1 MHLLVLILIA
11 ALAVLLLAV
20 DFGVIDA
27 LHVQPRPRAGQ
38 KRMACVGDSITYGCF
53 VPGQPWN
60 SYPRQL
66 GRMLGR
72 MLGRGYCVG
81 NFGYTNRTALK
92 KADHPYTAEKLYRQS
107 LSFQPDIVLLMLGSN
122 DTKAINWNAEA
133 YARDLGE
140 LIESY
145 RELESRPQVFLLLPP
160 PVFPFC
166 GKVRWDIRSEVLEN
180 EVLPICRRVA
190 EEKGVPVID
199 IHSAFIGRKE
209 LFVDGCHPNARG
221 ARVIAEAAQ
230 LKINEL
236 EYYTCRAG
244 NEKLQVYRRE
254 KSNVHNS

>member
-1 MHLLVLILIA
+1 MLILVLIA
-11 ALAVLLLAV
+11 ALVVLLLAV
-20 DFGVIDA
+20 SFGVIDA
-27 LHVQPRPRAGQ
+27 LHVSLRPRAGQ
-38 KRMACVGDSITYGCF
+38 KRVACVGDSITYGCF

-72 MLGRGYCVG
+72 GYCVV

-107 LSFQPDIVLLMLGSN
+107 LAFQPNLVLLMLGTN
-122 DTKAINWNAEA
+122 DTKAVNWNAEA

-140 LIESY
+140 LIDSY
-145 RELESRPQVFLLLPP
+145 LELESRPQVFLLLPP

-190 EEKGVPVID
+190 EGKGVPVID
-199 IHSAFIGRKE
+199 IHSAFVGRPE
-209 LFVDGCHPNARG
+209 HFVDGCHPNARG
-221 ARVIAEAAQ
+221 ARVLAKTIF
-230 LKINEL
+230 
-236 EYYTCRAG
+236 
-244 NEKLQVYRRE
+244 
-254 KSNVHNS
+254 KSI

>member
-1 MHLLVLILIA
+1 MHLLVMIFIA

-20 DFGVIDA
+20 SFGVIDA

-38 KRMACVGDSITYGCF
+38 KRAACVGDSITYGCF

-66 GRMLGR
+66 GRV
-72 MLGRGYCVG
+72 LGRGYCVG

-92 KADHPYTAEKLYRQS
+92 KADHPYAKEKLYRQS
-107 LSFQPDIVLLMLGSN
+107 LAFQPDHVLLMLGTN
-122 DTKAINWNAEA
+122 DTKAVNWNAEA

-140 LIESY
+140 LIDSY
-145 RELESRPQVFLLLPP
+145 LELESRPQVFLLLPP

-199 IHSAFIGRKE
+199 THSDFVGRKE
-209 LFVDGCHPNARG
+209 LFMDGCHPNAKG
-221 ARVIAEAAQ
+221 ASLIAEKTHSAADRQ
-230 LKINEL
+230 SK
-236 EYYTCRAG
+236 G
-244 NEKLQVYRRE
+244 
-254 KSNVHNS
+254 

>member
-107 LSFQPDIVLLMLGSN
+107 LAFQPDIVLLMLGSN

-236 EYYTCRAG
+236 EYYTFRAG

>member
-1 MHLLVLILIA
+1 MHLLVLILITV
-11 ALAVLLLAV
+11 LAGLLLAAS
-20 DFGVIDA
+20 FGVIDA

-38 KRMACVGDSITYGCF
+38 KRVACVGDSIIYGCF

-72 MLGRGYCVG
+72 GTCVG

-107 LSFQPDIVLLMLGSN
+107 LAFQPDTVLLMLGTN
-122 DTKAINWNAEA
+122 DTKAVNWNAEA

-140 LIESY
+140 LIDSY

-190 EEKGVPVID
+190 EEKGVPIID
-199 IHSAFIGRKE
+199 IHSAFAGRKE

-236 EYYTCRAG
+236 EYYTFRAG

>member
-1 MHLLVLILIA
+1 MHVLILVLIA
-11 ALAVLLLAV
+11 ALVVLLLAV
-20 DFGVIDA
+20 SFGVIDA

-38 KRMACVGDSITYGCF
+38 KRVACVGDSITYGCF

-72 MLGRGYCVG
+72 GYCVG

-92 KADHPYTAEKLYRQS
+92 IADHPYTAEKLYRQS
-107 LSFQPDIVLLMLGSN
+107 LAFQPNLVLLMLGTN
-122 DTKAINWNAEA
+122 DTKAVNWNAEA

-140 LIESY
+140 LIDSY
-145 RELESRPQVFLLLPP
+145 LELESRPQVFLLLPP

-190 EEKGVPVID
+190 EGKGVPVID
-199 IHSAFIGRKE
+199 IHSALAGRKE
-209 LFVDGCHPNARG
+209 LFMDGCHPNAKG
-221 ARVIAEAAQ
+221 ASLIAEKTHAAADRQ
-230 LKINEL
+230 
-236 EYYTCRAG
+236 
-244 NEKLQVYRRE
+244 
-254 KSNVHNS
+254 

>member
-1 MHLLVLILIA
+1 MHLLVGILIT

-20 DFGVIDA
+20 SFGVIDE

-38 KRMACVGDSITYGCF
+38 KRVACVGDSITYGCF

-72 MLGRGYCVG
+72 GYCVG

-92 KADHPYTAEKLYRQS
+92 NADHPYTAEKLYRQS
-107 LSFQPDIVLLMLGSN
+107 LAFQPNLVLLMLGTN
-122 DTKAINWNAEA
+122 DTKAVNWNAEA

-140 LIESY
+140 LIDSY
-145 RELESRPQVFLLLPP
+145 LELESRPQVFLLLPP

-180 EVLPICRRVA
+180 ELLPICRRVA

-199 IHSAFIGRKE
+199 IHAAFVGKPE
-209 LFVDGCHPNARG
+209 LFVDGCHPNSKG
-221 ARVIAEAAQ
+221 ARVMARKVFS
-230 LKINEL
+230 LVN
-236 EYYTCRAG
+236 R
-244 NEKLQVYRRE
+244 
-254 KSNVHNS
+254 

>member
-1 MHLLVLILIA
+1 MHLLVGILIT

-20 DFGVIDA
+20 SFGVIDA

-38 KRMACVGDSITYGCF
+38 KRVACVGDSITYGCF

-72 MLGRGYCVG
+72 GYCVD

-92 KADHPYTAEKLYRQS
+92 IADHPYTAEKLYRQS
-107 LSFQPDIVLLMLGSN
+107 LAFQPDTVLLMLGTN
-122 DTKAINWNAEA
+122 DTKAVNWNTEA

-140 LIESY
+140 LIDSY
-145 RELESRPQVFLLLPP
+145 LELESCPRVFLLLPP

-190 EEKGVPVID
+190 EGKGVPVID
-199 IHSAFIGRKE
+199 IHSALAGRKE
-209 LFVDGCHPNARG
+209 LFMDGCHPNAKG
-221 ARVIAEAAQ
+221 ASLIAEKTHAAADRQ
-230 LKINEL
+230 
-236 EYYTCRAG
+236 
-244 NEKLQVYRRE
+244 
-254 KSNVHNS
+254 

>member
-1 MHLLVLILIA
+1 MHLLVLILITV
-11 ALAVLLLAV
+11 LAGLLLAV
-20 DFGVIDA
+20 SFGVIDA

-38 KRMACVGDSITYGCF
+38 KRVACVGDSITYGCF

-60 SYPRQL
+60 SYPRKL
-66 GRMLGR
+66 GRLF
-72 MLGRGYCVG
+72 GRGYCVG

-92 KADHPYTAEKLYRQS
+92 NADHPYTAEKLYRQS
-107 LSFQPDIVLLMLGSN
+107 LAFRPNLVLLMLGSN
-122 DTKAINWNAEA
+122 DTKAVNWNAEA
-133 YARDLGE
+133 YAYDLGE

-145 RELESRPQVFLLLPP
+145 RGMESHPQVFLLLPP

-190 EEKGVPVID
+190 EEKGVPIID
-199 IHSAFIGRKE
+199 IHSAFAGRKE

-236 EYYTCRAG
+236 EYYTFRAG

>member
-1 MHLLVLILIA
+1 MHLLVGILIT

-20 DFGVIDA
+20 SLGVIDA
-27 LHVQPRPRAGQ
+27 LHVPPRPRAGQ
-38 KRMACVGDSITYGCF
+38 KRVACVGDSITYGCF

-72 MLGRGYCVG
+72 GYCVG

-92 KADHPYTAEKLYRQS
+92 IADHPYTAEKLYRQS
-107 LSFQPDIVLLMLGSN
+107 LAFQPNLVLLMLGTN
-122 DTKAINWNAEA
+122 DTKAVNWNAEA

-140 LIESY
+140 LIDSY
-145 RELESRPQVFLLLPP
+145 LELESRPQVFLLLPP

-190 EEKGVPVID
+190 EEKGVPIID
-199 IHSAFIGRKE
+199 IHSAFAGRKE

-236 EYYTCRAG
+236 EYYTFRAG